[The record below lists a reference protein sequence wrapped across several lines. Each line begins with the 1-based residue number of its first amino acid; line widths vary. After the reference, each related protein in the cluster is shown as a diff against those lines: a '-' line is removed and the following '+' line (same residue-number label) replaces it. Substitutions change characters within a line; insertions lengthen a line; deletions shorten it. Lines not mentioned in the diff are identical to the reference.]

1 MEAVQVALTIALP
14 DGVAAIAGLDRIDY
28 DESFSV
34 DTDCNPSPEDWA
46 RLTLE
51 GAPGWMRAV
60 MVNGWRSL
68 GINLASL
75 DSDRAVLGWPILR
88 NTSDEIV
95 LGIESSIGLTARIVI
110 QPSPTRVVHSMLVK
124 YESEAARV
132 AWAVIAPPHRA
143 FVRRL
148 LDAAALAVASGHHG
162 VRDH

>member
-1 MEAVQVALTIALP
+1 MHVALTIALP
-14 DGVAAIAGLDRIDY
+14 DGVSDIAGLDRYDY
-28 DESFSV
+28 DETFSV

-51 GAPGWMRAV
+51 DAPRWMRAV

-68 GINLASL
+68 GIDLAPL

-88 NTSDEIV
+88 NTPDDIV

-110 QPSPTRVVHSMLVK
+110 QPSPTRGVHSMLVK

-132 AWAVIAPPHRA
+132 AWAGIAPPHRV

-148 LDAAALAVASGHHG
+148 LDVAALAVASGHHA
-162 VRDH
+162 VRHH